1 VKISCSIGFVERE
14 NDSGHLIESVSA
26 VCSRCGHETF
36 SFGTSDRSIRRCLV
50 LMREDCPAAENNFYL
65 SDADHDTDCDFGVD
79 GDTVINVDADSDVDL
94 E

>member
-1 VKISCSIGFVERE
+1 
-14 NDSGHLIESVSA
+14 
-26 VCSRCGHETF
+26 
-36 SFGTSDRSIRRCLV
+36 
-50 LMREDCPAAENNFYL
+50 MREDCPAAENNFYL